1 MGRRPLVTTIAS
13 GVLALVL
20 LIALIAIS
28 RVDLTRVLRLL
39 ADVKLLPFLALVL
52 LTGVHVL
59 LAAEKWRL
67 VERRIAPGAE
77 LSRRLCFC
85 FTAIGAAVGQVLPM
99 QVATALVRSLGS
111 RLVTGSGAIRGAFAT
126 VFEQMFDIVVVSLCG
141 LASIYCLWSGDL
153 DWWAAVAG
161 GAIAIGAALVGPMI
175 GIAAAATKWLATG
188 HSATGGRIG
197 RFGRALAE
205 SGLFGERLTRRLIL
219 LSVLRFMVLWLIAIA
234 SAHAVGLNISNV
246 QLAAALPFVVLAMA
260 LAVTPGGIGTNEW
273 TFAAGLTAFGV
284 DFETATQYALVNRAL
299 VAIAVLAIGV
309 AGAIWVQLTRMNA
322 APGRRDPPL
331 EKPAC

>member
-1 MGRRPLVTTIAS
+1 VKRTSLVTTIAS
-13 GVLALVL
+13 GMVALVL

-39 ADVKLLPFLALVL
+39 ADVKPLPFLALVM
-52 LTGVHVL
+52 LTGLHVL

-85 FTAIGAAVGQVLPM
+85 FTAIGAAAGHVLPM
-99 QVATALVRSLGS
+99 QVATALARSLGS
-111 RLVTGSGAIRGAFAT
+111 HLMTGSGAVRGAVAT

-153 DWWAAVAG
+153 DWWAAIAC
-161 GAIAIGAALVGPMI
+161 GATAIGAALVGPTI
-175 GIAAAATKWLATG
+175 GIAAAATKWIATG
-188 HSATGGRIG
+188 HSAIGRRIG

-205 SGLFGERLTRRLIL
+205 SGLFEERLARRLIV
-219 LSVLRFMVLWLIAIA
+219 LSVLRFTMLWLMAIA
-234 SAHAVGLNISNV
+234 TAHAVGLNISNA

-284 DFETATQYALVNRAL
+284 DFETATQYVLVNRVL
-299 VAIAVLAIGV
+299 VAIAVLASGV
-309 AGAIWVQLTRMNA
+309 AGAIWVQLAGTNA
-322 APGRRDPPL
+322 APGPRDPPL
-331 EKPAC
+331 GKPAG